1 MWGGGKGMGID
12 NGGGEIMQNDET
24 KEDYEGQ
31 TLATFVITAVSVILF
46 LQLILVALVIR
57 VLVELP

>member
-1 MWGGGKGMGID
+1 MGID

>member
-1 MWGGGKGMGID
+1 M
-12 NGGGEIMQNDET
+12 NNET

-31 TLATFVITAVSVILF
+31 TLATLVITAVSVILF